1 MYNIKEMIEVA
12 GSNESE
18 HKRIIELCKLH
29 EIQDYTE
36 VQADLYR
43 RCLQLI
49 RENKSEKEIIELLNI
64 SNDSQVQKPKKS
76 SKKNSKN
83 DVYKLL
89 SIANNRIGDISLA
102 ESLSI
107 FEACGLSSEQSE
119 YTQEECDIFLEACE
133 LFKVQNKSLEEIANH
148 FGISNSSSPS
158 DVELELDEIASSF
171 GLSKAIIET
180 MMQYKASEDADSAPG
195 LYLKHLAASFATPE
209 FQHKWKRME
218 EIITAKIVGKKLTQN
233 SLSQSNRSLKTLQP
247 ISENTLNQG

>member
-1 MYNIKEMIEVA
+1 MIKVA

-18 HKRIIELCKLH
+18 HKIIIEICKLH
-29 EIQDYTE
+29 EIQNYTE
-36 VQADLYR
+36 IQADLYR

-64 SNDSQVQKPKKS
+64 SNNSQVQKPKKS
-76 SKKNSKN
+76 SKKTSKN

-107 FEACGLSSEQSE
+107 FEACGLSSEQQE
-119 YTQEECDIFLEACE
+119 YTQDECDIFLEACE
-133 LFKVQNKSLEEIANH
+133 LFKVQNKSLEQISNH
-148 FGISNSSSPS
+148 FGVSNSPS
-158 DVELELDEIASSF
+158 DIELELDEIASSF

-233 SLSQSNRSLKTLQP
+233 SLSQSNRSLRTLP
-247 ISENTLNQG
+247 STSENI